1 MRLLLCTF
9 DIYLPYSHSLKEK
22 RRFIRKIKDGVKHHY
37 NVSISEVDYSDK
49 WQRTKLAL
57 AYVGKDGNKIKGIFQ
72 KIRENI
78 EQEDGVEILTFTM
91 EDKL

>member
-1 MRLLLCTF
+1 VRLILCTL

-22 RRFIRKIKDGVKHHY
+22 RNFIHKVKDGIKHRY

-57 AYVGKDGNKIKGIFQ
+57 AYVSKDGNKIKRTFQ
-72 KIRENI
+72 KIKENI
-78 EQEDGVEILTFTM
+78 EQEDGVEILTFTL

>member
-22 RRFIRKIKDGVKHHY
+22 RRFLRKVKDGVKHKY
-37 NVSISEVDYSDK
+37 NVSISEVDYLDK

-57 AYVGKDGNKIKGIFQ
+57 AYVGGDGNKIKETFQ
-72 KIRENI
+72 KIKENI
-78 EQEDGVEILTFTM
+78 EQEDGIEILTFTL